1 MTFSFLNERGEG
13 VFCLKFEQAM
23 NFQARG
29 MWFLQVLEQTI
40 INVLIP
46 WGTLNWSE
54 PIVSDLNTWYSATTL
69 HKNMQNM
76 FAFLEL
82 SLAGALQEKHLK
94 RVKKTILITGHG
106 NLMTGVSHTV
116 FTFKENIIQHFGLT
130 PELHVIF
137 FYATR

>member
-1 MTFSFLNERGEG
+1 
-13 VFCLKFEQAM
+13 
-23 NFQARG
+23 
-29 MWFLQVLEQTI
+29 
-40 INVLIP
+40 
-46 WGTLNWSE
+46 
-54 PIVSDLNTWYSATTL
+54 
-69 HKNMQNM
+69 MQNM

-82 SLAGALQEKHLK
+82 SLAGALQEKHLN